1 MKELL
6 HENPFSSV
14 KQEAKILTESSKV
27 ESEEQEIGRAETP
40 AMVSTSSDGPA
51 GIRIEICSGA
61 TM

>member
-27 ESEEQEIGRAETP
+27 ESEEQIGRAETP